1 MATMDPR
8 LIMQASQGIDVLGA
22 MGRGNAL
29 AREQMD
35 MQRQNAMAGY
45 YRTNADGLLSG
56 DPSALAGLMGHD
68 PAAALGIQRQRQE
81 DAWRQDDRQYR
92 RGRDAKQDQRAER
105 QDERADQ
112 QWQMQVQQY
121 AAGLSEQERKA
132 KAQQIE
138 DAVKMGLALPDE
150 ATWDAT
156 MAQEAPELVGQ
167 FGMRDALAQRYMS
180 VAEIMKGQRGSEF
193 RMATPEQA
201 AAYGAQAGQFGPD
214 GRFYAINPPSGMTIE
229 SDGQGGF
236 RMVQGAGA
244 GGGKAFTETQSKDI
258 GFATRMRGAEEALLP
273 FQGSLTSATD
283 RALNADPTGVLR
295 GMQSEDFQLAQQA
308 GQEWILAFLR
318 KDSGAATTKEED
330 ALYGATF
337 LPRPGDSPAVIAQ
350 KAASRERAMR
360 AVEAGMSP
368 AQIVA
373 QERALQRGEGDGG
386 LPAAQQPAAQ
396 SAPDGIDPE
405 IWDVMTEDERAL
417 FQ

>member
-8 LIMQASQGIDVLGA
+8 LIMQASQGVDVLGA
-22 MGRGNAL
+22 LGRGNAL
-29 AREQMD
+29 ARDEMD
-35 MQRQNAMAGY
+35 MQRQSALAGY

-56 DPSALAGLMGHD
+56 DPNALSGLMGHD

-92 RGRDAKQDQRAER
+92 RDRDAR

-112 QWQMQVQQY
+112 EWSMKVQQY
-121 AAGLSEQERKA
+121 AAGLSAAERQA
-132 KAQQIE
+132 QAQQIE

-156 MAQEAPELVGQ
+156 MAREAPDLVGQ
-167 FGMRDALAQRYMS
+167 FSMRDALAQRYMS

-214 GRFYAINPPSGMTIE
+214 GRFYPINPPSGMTIE

-244 GGGKAFTETQSKDI
+244 GRPLTESQSKDAVY
-258 GFATRMRGAEEALLP
+258 ATRAEGALTALEAAGPEAL
-273 FQGSLTSATD
+273 TD
-283 RALNADPTGVLR
+283 RTAVMADRTPLGIGRGIQSDQYQVARNAGDEFL
-295 GMQSEDFQLAQQA
+295 QA
-308 GQEWILAFLR
+308 ILR
-318 KDSGAATTKEED
+318 KDTGAAITSQEMAE
-330 ALYGATF
+330 YGRTY
-337 LPRPGDSPAVIAQ
+337 LPQPGDGAAVLRQ
-350 KAASRERAMR
+350 KSQARVRALE
-360 AVEAGMSP
+360 ALKAGMPP
-368 AQIVA
+368 AAILA
-373 QERALQRGEGDGG
+373 QERALEASGQ
-386 LPAAQQPAAQ
+386 PATQQPAAQ